1 MEVFEVDANH
11 SFECR
16 MCKQSKTAGAFTRK
30 QRRRPAAE
38 RVCIECTGE
47 QPLTLTLTLTLT
59 ITLTLTGDQP

>member
-1 MEVFEVDANH
+1 MEVFEADANH

-16 MCKQSKTAGAFTRK
+16 MCKQSQTAGAFTRK

-47 QPLTLTLTLTLT
+47 L
-59 ITLTLTGDQP
+59 